1 MIKFRE
7 LDLLISHIY
16 IKVLFH
22 GSITA
27 SAWTEWSHNTALQHR
42 LSLPPPPRAQNYC
55 VRGLELF
62 AAFLFQDILEL
73 YDWNLKGTTAK
84 PQTGSVSQR
93 FIHRQRCPTC
103 VSEKSRIKSSQ
114 ITAWML
120 HEDIWLICLLNN
132 NNFIYIAHL
141 KWWFK
146 KCFYRWGKKNKKN
159 RKRKRPDEGDV
170 KTWRQNTI

>member
-1 MIKFRE
+1 MAVLQLLPE
-7 LDLLISHIY
+7 LNDHITLLSNI
-16 IKVLFH
+16 VCLF
-22 GSITA
+22 
-27 SAWTEWSHNTALQHR
+27 
-42 LSLPPPPRAQNYC
+42 PPPRAQNYC

-93 FIHRQRCPTC
+93 FILRQRCSTC

-141 KWWFK
+141 K
-146 KCFYRWGKKNKKN
+146 
-159 RKRKRPDEGDV
+159 
-170 KTWRQNTI
+170 